1 LLIRWKQPRVN
12 WEASWLAHLVRLAEV
27 RIDPSR
33 CQICVRFVR
42 SPHALTGHMVVLR
55 MKSKKIAQC
64 SIIACIAAAGNCALT
79 NFLQSHFQHSSLE
92 ENSDETGATG

>member
-1 LLIRWKQPRVN
+1 
-12 WEASWLAHLVRLAEV
+12 
-27 RIDPSR
+27 
-33 CQICVRFVR
+33 
-42 SPHALTGHMVVLR
+42 MVVLR